1 MNGSLRGDRG
11 GGRMRG
17 ERGSGSVRAN
27 ANQVFCKMCC
37 VLCFYG
43 LLGAVLETSIY
54 VSTPASVA
62 FTTRATALKNALV
75 CV

>member
-1 MNGSLRGDRG
+1 MQKLVNEECRVNGSLRGDRG
-11 GGRMRG
+11 SGRMRGDRGNGRMRG

-43 LLGAVLETSIY
+43 LLGSVLETSI
-54 VSTPASVA
+54 
-62 FTTRATALKNALV
+62 
-75 CV
+75 